1 MSIYGSVLNS
11 YVYLSLYSWLLSN
24 YRSIHL
30 FFVNSVHHLWI
41 VSKDGRHL
49 WINPEIVKL
58 RLVEAFE
65 RHTIYVISELPLNS
79 SWTRTTVDDKMWN
92 TKHNELLP
100 MPSMNKELTHSLLII
115 NNTVQAVVPNTT
127 STA

>member
-1 MSIYGSVLNS
+1 MYYQQIAAQFIYSLLTVTS
-11 YVYLSLYSWLLSN
+11 FMDYLQ
-24 YRSIHL
+24 
-30 FFVNSVHHLWI
+30 
-41 VSKDGRHL
+41 KDGCHL

-65 RHTIYVISELPLNS
+65 RHTIYVISELPFNS

-115 NNTVQAVVPNTT
+115 NNTIAWK
-127 STA
+127 

>member
-1 MSIYGSVLNS
+1 MDCLQKY
-11 YVYLSLYSWLLSN
+11 
-24 YRSIHL
+24 
-30 FFVNSVHHLWI
+30 
-41 VSKDGRHL
+41 GRHL

-115 NNTVQAVVPNTT
+115 NNTVQWWYPTQLLLGNRVV
-127 STA
+127 SVLEFQGI

>member
-1 MSIYGSVLNS
+1 MAKNVLSV
-11 YVYLSLYSWLLSN
+11 N
-24 YRSIHL
+24 YRLIHL

-115 NNTVQAVVPNTT
+115 NNTVQWWYPTQLVLLRNRVS
-127 STA
+127 STLEFQGS